1 MTARLQ
7 RVMAIMAAAMAMAMA
22 MVVVMAKGG
31 NASTAWVVLP
41 TGESRVIS
49 D

>member
-7 RVMAIMAAAMAMAMA
+7 MVMSMMAMVMAMA
-22 MVVVMAKGG
+22 KGV